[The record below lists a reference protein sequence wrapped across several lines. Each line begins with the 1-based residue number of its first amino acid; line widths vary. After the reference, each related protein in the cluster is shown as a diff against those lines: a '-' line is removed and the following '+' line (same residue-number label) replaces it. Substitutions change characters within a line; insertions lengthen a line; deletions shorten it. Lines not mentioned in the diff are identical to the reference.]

1 MFNPGLCD
9 ARVWGLFSE
18 EGCVW
23 LCENPCVTNT
33 PLINIIFITIPL
45 MEQYGTCCV
54 TQWMRPKLM
63 MIKMEQLL
71 IAFQW

>member
-1 MFNPGLCD
+1 M
-9 ARVWGLFSE
+9 
-18 EGCVW
+18 
-23 LCENPCVTNT
+23 CENPCVTNT
-33 PLINIIFITIPL
+33 PLINLIFITIPL
-45 MEQYGTCCV
+45 MGQYGTCCV